1 MPSTDKIIDSSTS
14 VPILCMKLSPLT
26 VSQYLRSSFL
36 RPEFY
41 NIIAI
46 YDLLISKGHL
56 DKIFQ

>member
-1 MPSTDKIIDSSTS
+1 MSSTDKIIDSSTS

-36 RPEFY
+36 RPEQQQ
-41 NIIAI
+41 
-46 YDLLISKGHL
+46 HL